1 MENNKSDTLSQRKKA
16 QKEFLKLKRMQSGEL
31 VPETEV
37 QEIRPK
43 TFKERISNF
52 WFHYKVHT
60 ILIAF
65 AAVVL
70 AFGITQCANKEHYD
84 GRVML
89 YINRVCT
96 DAEAD
101 IYKDYLTPYFSD
113 TNGDGIVNLQIINC
127 AYSTDGNFDMN
138 YTSALAS
145 KLQSAIS
152 DDPDV
157 QLFIVDDTKIN
168 QLNNISSDF
177 ESFFVEIID
186 FPEDIY
192 KIAEEQEFKITKN
205 LKIGRRVVSGTMIE
219 KDKNIETY
227 VKQAEDVLDKLTDK

>member
-16 QKEFLKLKRMQSGEL
+16 QKEFLELKRMQQGEL
-31 VPETEV
+31 VPEAAPK
-37 QEIRPK
+37 EISPK
-43 TFKERISNF
+43 TFKEKMANF

-60 ILIAF
+60 ILLAF

-89 YINRVCT
+89 YINRVCS

-101 IYKDYLTPYFSD
+101 IYKDYLTPYFTD

-138 YTSALAS
+138 YTAALSS
-145 KLQSAIS
+145 KLQSVIS
-152 DDPDV
+152 DQPDV

-177 ESFFVEIID
+177 ESFFVETID

-192 KIAEEQEFKITKN
+192 KIAEEQDFKITNN
-205 LKIGRRVVSGTMIE
+205 LKIARRVVSGTMIE
-219 KDKNIETY
+219 KDKNIDSY
-227 VKQAEDVLDKLTDK
+227 VKQAQEVLDKLAKK